1 MFSRWYQDPHLD
13 ISTTSTVALEH
24 VADARDLPKSIATL
38 PGPLFSN
45 PLSPI
50 KHSKA
55 PTEGFS
61 LGTQTVPARTVFH
74 EAQAAI
80 RPLLSAV
87 QTQEQLDAL
96 VDSLHD
102 LQ

>member
-1 MFSRWYQDPHLD
+1 M
-13 ISTTSTVALEH
+13 
-24 VADARDLPKSIATL
+24 
-38 PGPLFSN
+38 
-45 PLSPI
+45 
-50 KHSKA
+50 
-55 PTEGFS
+55 
-61 LGTQTVPARTVFH
+61 GTQTVPAPTVFH

-96 VDSLHD
+96 IDSLHD

>member
-1 MFSRWYQDPHLD
+1 MFPRWYQDPHLD
-13 ISTTSTVALEH
+13 ITTISTVPLDH
-24 VADARDLPKSIATL
+24 IADTQVTPKSITTL
-38 PGPLFSN
+38 PGSLLSN
-45 PLSPI
+45 PLSRT
-50 KHSKA
+50 KHPKA
-55 PTEGFS
+55 STEGFS
-61 LGTQTVPARTVFH
+61 AGTQTVPARTVFH
-74 EAQAAI
+74 KAQAAI